1 MQDKKIFEG
10 RTTNEAIEK
19 GLKELKVSKE
29 KVEIKVLQNEEKRSF
44 FNILTPRVV
53 KVEMLLKETVDISKN
68 NINSTEKQV
77 SEKDLNI
84 AMENVNNFLKE
95 FLKGIESKNVKYD
108 IVEVKGCLKVILT
121 GKEISH
127 LIGYRGEVLNSLQ
140 VIISS
145 VASKGLNE
153 KIRVLV
159 DIDGY
164 RGKREKTLEELAE
177 KIEKTVIKYGKP
189 ITLEPMS
196 SYERKIIHSKLQNSK
211 KVKTTSKGEE
221 PYRRVVILLK

>member
-19 GLKELKVSKE
+19 GLNELKVSKD
-29 KVEIKVLQNEEKRSF
+29 KVEIKILENEEKRSF

-53 KVEMLLKETVDISKN
+53 KVEMILKESAETSKN
-68 NINSTEKQV
+68 NDKITEKIV
-77 SEKDLNI
+77 TEKDLHIAIENI
-84 AMENVNNFLKE
+84 KNFLKE
-95 FLKGIESKNVKYD
+95 FLKEIGANNVKYD
-108 IVEVKGCLKVILT
+108 MLEENGGIRVVLT
-121 GKEISH
+121 GKEVSH

-153 KIRVLV
+153 KVKVLV

-164 RGKREKTLEELAE
+164 RGKREKTLEDLAE
-177 KIEKTVIKYGKP
+177 KIAKTVIKYGKP

-196 SYERKIIHSKLQNSK
+196 SYERKIIHSKLQNNK

-221 PYRRVVILLK
+221 PHRKVVISLK

>member
-10 RTTNEAIEK
+10 RTTNEAIEN
-19 GLKELKVSKE
+19 GLRELRVSKD

-53 KVEMLLKETVDISKN
+53 KVEMILRESTEISKN
-68 NINSTEKQV
+68 NEKNV
-77 SEKDLNI
+77 EKVIPENDLHIAIENI
-84 AMENVNNFLKE
+84 KEFLKE
-95 FLKGIESKNVKYD
+95 FLKEIGAKNAKYD
-108 IVEVKGCLKVILT
+108 ILEENDGIRVVLT
-121 GKEISH
+121 GKEVSH

-153 KIRVLV
+153 RIKVLI

-164 RGKREKTLEELAE
+164 RGKREKTLEDLAE
-177 KIEKTVIKYGKP
+177 KIAKTVIKYGKP

-196 SYERKIIHSKLQNSK
+196 SYERKIIHSKLQNNK

-221 PYRRVVILLK
+221 PHRKVVISLK